1 MSDLADPLMV
11 LNRNI
16 AKAEG
21 IHLERRVLA
30 LQNLYP
36 AQGFNTKHLAES
48 VTILSPP
55 NFGRKLNHTHGFAL
69 YGKVTIDELRL
80 IEAAY
85 ERNHTRPDMDMCDFA
100 DKSGFDLLADQYTIT
115 GSLCEYQQTLCDFE
129 YPGTL
134 GDNIKIAILGPE
146 DHETFIKAS
155 NDGFRDNGRPPEL
168 LRALAASATARPDT
182 VLFSASINGE
192 LVGTAGMAMIDT
204 EDKKIVVLYID
215 SCLPS
220 ARGKGVHKALL
231 LERLLIA
238 RDRGFDI
245 ACATAREDSISA
257 KNMEKV
263 GFRKAY
269 SCNIYTKDL

>member
-30 LQNLYP
+30 LQTLYP
-36 AQGFNTKHLAES
+36 AQGFATEHVAES
-48 VTILSPP
+48 ITILSPP
-55 NFGRKLNHTHGFAL
+55 KFGRKFNHTHGFAL
-69 YGKVTIDELRL
+69 HGQATIDDLRV

-85 ERNHTRPDMDMCDFA
+85 ERNGTRPEINMCDFA
-100 DKSGFDLLADQYTIT
+100 DKSGFDLLSDQYTIT
-115 GSLCEYQQTLCDFE
+115 GSLCEYQHPLSDLE
-129 YPGTL
+129 YPATL
-134 GDNIKIAILGPE
+134 GHNIKISILGLE
-146 DHETFIKAS
+146 DHETFIKTS

-168 LRALAASATARPDT
+168 LRVLAASAVARPDT
-182 VLFSASINGE
+182 TLFSASINGE
-192 LVGTAGMAMIDT
+192 LVGTAGMAMINT
-204 EDKKIVVLYID
+204 EDKKTVVLYID

-220 ARGKGVHKALL
+220 ARGKGVHKVLL
-231 LERLLIA
+231 LERLRIA
-238 RDRGFDI
+238 RERGFDI

-269 SCNIYTKDL
+269 SCNVYTKDP